1 MQKFYYK
8 KKNCKIIVDYA
19 HTPEALKKV
28 LLSLVSNNKKPV
40 LLFGC
45 GGDRDKGKRK
55 KMAIIAKDNSSR
67 VYITDDNPRNE
78 DPTKIRKEILRYC
91 TGGIEIPGRKKAIIK
106 ALKDLNKN
114 ETLIIAGKG
123 HEKIQIL
130 KNRVINLNDA
140 EIVKNIFKN
149 EL

>member
-1 MQKFYYK
+1 
-8 KKNCKIIVDYA
+8 
-19 HTPEALKKV
+19 
-28 LLSLVSNNKKPV
+28 
-40 LLFGC
+40 
-45 GGDRDKGKRK
+45 
-55 KMAIIAKDNSSR
+55 MAIIAKDYSSR

-91 TGGIEIPGRKKAIIK
+91 SEGIEVPGRKKAIIK